1 MAKSAES
8 RNTPFIAIQVGAVS
22 FVDEGV
28 APLLDL
34 LQEKGRINALF
45 LATHSFDPGTA
56 SRQIKGH
63 ALPDHGVQEYD
74 NLIGGNFATPH
85 RQYYGRTAF
94 KDFKSS
100 DYGED
105 FDISW
110 RRFCPRRRE
119 EASKFTAG

>member
-1 MAKSAES
+1 MSEDRLAKTAES

-34 LQEKGRINALF
+34 LQEKARINALF

-63 ALPDHGVQEYD
+63 PLPDHGGSRAQGRVARAMVGFTRILFANVQPF
-74 NLIGGNFATPH
+74 N
-85 RQYYGRTAF
+85 
-94 KDFKSS
+94 
-100 DYGED
+100 
-105 FDISW
+105 
-110 RRFCPRRRE
+110 
-119 EASKFTAG
+119 